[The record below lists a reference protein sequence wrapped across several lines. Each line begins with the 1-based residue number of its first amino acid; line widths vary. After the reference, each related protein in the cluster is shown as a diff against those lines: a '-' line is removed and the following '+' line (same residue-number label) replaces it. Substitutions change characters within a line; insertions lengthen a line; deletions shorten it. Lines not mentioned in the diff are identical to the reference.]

1 MDAYTFLLLLTASAI
16 NMALPGPGIILTFTR
31 SSCRGF
37 AAGARV
43 SSGLLLASFILAA
56 AALLIVAGLM
66 EISPNALAAMRLVG
80 VAVILW
86 IALQLV
92 LAPAAAPSRP
102 TVQPRAS
109 DFLAGFALGVTSPFN
124 LVFLLALVP
133 QFVDLASATPALV
146 MLVTAGILAIT
157 AVPMFAVSLLAAR
170 SGRLGLR
177 WAMGVRRMGG
187 VLLLG
192 FVGLA
197 LAGTMP

>member
-92 LAPAAAPSRP
+92 LTPAAAPSGA

-124 LVFLLALVP
+124 LVFLLALLP
-133 QFVDLASATPALV
+133 QFAPERLSMEGAA
-146 MLVTAGILAIT
+146 MMILAY
-157 AVPMFAVSLLAAR
+157 LAGKVLVLATVTVLGAAA
-170 SGRLGLR
+170 GRALPGG
-177 WAMGVRRMGG
+177 AGVRAFQRIAGAT
-187 VLLLG
+187 LAG
-192 FVGLA
+192 FAIILVGLP
-197 LAGTMP
+197 L